1 MNIFVIH
8 GSMRKGTTYKLTKG
22 IMSRL
27 SSKPNVA
34 FDEIGISE
42 LNLPFCTSCHV
53 CFAKGEEYCPN
64 YKHLERVHHALEV
77 CDGIV
82 LTGTTYMWALN
93 AAMKNLLDHLA
104 YGFHRPSLF
113 GKKGMVI
120 ATSKGNGEK
129 AVSKYLKTVLG
140 QWGVNGAV
148 VVTQNAKEE
157 KMLSPSKISAKLD
170 RKADTFYHQI
180 ASGGYIEPSLRS
192 IAVHN
197 AFRSM
202 ALSNFAEFERDTQ
215 HWQQDGFHDKAYPVR
230 AGMLKY
236 VVGSVIFAISTLMIK
251 LLGRIFTNNM
261 GAQE

>member
-1 MNIFVIH
+1 MNILVIH
-8 GSMRKGTTYKLTKG
+8 GSMRKGTTYKLTKE

-27 SSKPNVA
+27 SSKPNVE
-34 FDEIGISE
+34 FDEISISE
-42 LNLPFCTSCHV
+42 LNLPFCTSCHA

-77 CDGIV
+77 CDGVV

-104 YGFHRPSLF
+104 FGLHRPSLF

-129 AVSKYLKTVLG
+129 AVAKYLKTVLG
-140 QWGVNGAV
+140 QWGINGGV

-170 RKADTFYHQI
+170 RHADRFYHQI
-180 ASGGYIEPSLRS
+180 ASGGYIEPTLRS

-202 ALSNFAEFERDTQ
+202 ALSDFAEFERDTQ
-215 HWQQDGFHDKAYPVR
+215 FWNQDGFRDKAYPVR
-230 AGMLKY
+230 VGKLKY
-236 VVGSVIFAISTLMIK
+236 AVGSAVFAVAAK
-251 LLGRIFTNNM
+251 LTKILGRRYVKNQNTL
-261 GAQE
+261 E